1 MYRNTQTPYF
11 KKLLKYQANPE
22 LHEANLGYLY
32 KTMKEADA
40 SAKYIFETS
49 KSFTT
54 SLEYPN
60 NNFGRQLK
68 TTADFINSNLK
79 TKVYFL
85 SLGGFDT
92 HVNQTTKQNRLL
104 DIYSKSIEVFINDLE
119 QNDSFKDTLI
129 LTFSEFGRRV
139 KQNAAL
145 GTDHGVANNLFIMGK
160 NLKKQGFYNESPNLS
175 DLDHGDLK
183 HSIDFRSIYATVLD
197 KWLGIDAK
205 LILNKSFEKLDFI

>member
-1 MYRNTQTPYF
+1 
-11 KKLLKYQANPE
+11 
-22 LHEANLGYLY
+22 
-32 KTMKEADA
+32 MKEADA